1 MADSFV
7 LSKYYQ
13 YHSIFE
19 VNTARGK
26 PSDRNLH
33 SLRASW
39 VALFSFSAALECFSH
54 SGGQTNII
62 GSTFRSRDDSI
73 VTVIAIKMAIFILMM
88 TSSE

>member
-1 MADSFV
+1 MGDGFV
-7 LSKYYQ
+7 LSIYYQ
-13 YHSIFE
+13 RYSIFE
-19 VNTARGK
+19 VNTAKGK
-26 PSDRNLH
+26 PSDRNPHL
-33 SLRASW
+33 LRASW